1 MVVIG
6 VGVMDFFLSEVC
18 WGTALSWFTLSCGV
32 WECLFVARG
41 RLLRARGCFALCG
54 GFLYR
59 GMPESGRFSLGSLRI
74 FGLCPTIVRL
84 LSVECR
90 KLIIAVVTHQWSGV
104 LNNVCRSFTGF
115 QGVQGSRSRL
125 GGGFW
130 TLRSAGVQ
138 SRSGWRLGW
147 YLGMFG
153 GGFWFFGLF
162 FWGKTV

>member
-1 MVVIG
+1 MFIRCEGSASQSSGVLRLMWGFLIQGYAGIGPFFIG
-6 VGVMDFFLSEVC
+6 VFAYF
-18 WGTALSWFTLSCGV
+18 WF
-32 WECLFVARG
+32 
-41 RLLRARGCFALCG
+41 
-54 GFLYR
+54 
-59 GMPESGRFSLGSLRI
+59 M
-74 FGLCPTIVRL
+74 PTIVRL

-138 SRSGWRLGW
+138 SRSG
-147 YLGMFG
+147 
-153 GGFWFFGLF
+153 
-162 FWGKTV
+162 